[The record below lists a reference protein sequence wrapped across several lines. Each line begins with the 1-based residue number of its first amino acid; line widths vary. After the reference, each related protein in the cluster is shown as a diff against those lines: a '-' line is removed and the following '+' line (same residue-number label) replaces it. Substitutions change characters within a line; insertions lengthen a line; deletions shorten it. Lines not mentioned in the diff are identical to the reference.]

1 MDFNSARCNVRNSS
15 GAVTLVLFLHIDEVA
30 LPLTISTT
38 FMIMARKNVSPF
50 LANYP
55 LHSHTSQGY
64 LPVYIHFRQL

>member
-1 MDFNSARCNVRNSS
+1 M
-15 GAVTLVLFLHIDEVA
+15 VTLVLYFLHIDVRA

-55 LHSHTSQGY
+55 LHTQSHKSGLTYSFPSIVTTLQIA
-64 LPVYIHFRQL
+64 VKR